1 MPIHRM
7 LKGATFDAK
16 AVPILLEVFDES
28 VADLDLQTPE
38 DRENVAKII
47 VRLAHGQATVDATK
61 LRIEVMRLMRKER
74 AGDRRPF

>member
-47 VRLAHGQATVDATK
+47 VG
-61 LRIEVMRLMRKER
+61 LRMAK
-74 AGDRRPF
+74 RPSTQQSSVSKSCA